1 MPNHFGTTTS
11 VRRKDHEEIRHRRRD
26 SAGGRILDGSPCKTV
41 TSTIVNVDA
50 KGDAITLA
58 DGKTLNL
65 PEGIEVETLKPGKKV
80 IVTYST
86 KSGKSLVSNI
96 QPAK

>member
-1 MPNHFGTTTS
+1 MKKFVIVTAA
-11 VRRKDHEEIRHRRRD
+11 VLA
-26 SAGGRILDGSPCKTV
+26 AGMSTAAFARTV
-41 TSTIVNVDA
+41 TSTITSVDA

-65 PEGIEVETLKPGKKV
+65 PEGIEVETLKAGEKV
-80 IVTYST
+80 VVTYST
-86 KSGKSLVSNI
+86 TSGKSLVSSI

>member
-1 MPNHFGTTTS
+1 MKKLVIVAAATLAATLSTAAFA
-11 VRRKDHEEIRHRRRD
+11 R
-26 SAGGRILDGSPCKTV
+26 TV
-41 TSTIVNVDA
+41 TSTIASVDA

-65 PEGIEVETLKPGKKV
+65 PEGIEVETLKAGEKV
-80 IVTYST
+80 VVTYST
-86 KSGKSLVSNI
+86 NSGKSLVSSI

>member
-1 MPNHFGTTTS
+1 M
-11 VRRKDHEEIRHRRRD
+11 RKFVIAAATVLAAASSTAALAR
-26 SAGGRILDGSPCKTV
+26 TV

>member
-1 MPNHFGTTTS
+1 MKKLVIITTAVLATALS
-11 VRRKDHEEIRHRRRD
+11 TAAFAR
-26 SAGGRILDGSPCKTV
+26 TV

-58 DGKTLNL
+58 DGKTLNM
-65 PEGIEVETLKPGKKV
+65 PEGIEVETLKAGEKV

-86 KSGKSLVSNI
+86 KSGRSLVSSI

>member
-1 MPNHFGTTTS
+1 MKKFVIVTAAMLAAATS
-11 VRRKDHEEIRHRRRD
+11 TAAFAR
-26 SAGGRILDGSPCKTV
+26 TV
-41 TSTIVNVDA
+41 TSTITSVDA

-65 PEGIEVETLKPGKKV
+65 PEGIEVETLKAGEKV
-80 IVTYST
+80 VVTYST
-86 KSGKSLVSNI
+86 KSGKSLVSSI

>member
-1 MPNHFGTTTS
+1 MKKLVIVTAAALATALSTAAFA
-11 VRRKDHEEIRHRRRD
+11 R
-26 SAGGRILDGSPCKTV
+26 TV
-41 TSTIVNVDA
+41 TGTITSVDA

-65 PEGIEVETLKPGKKV
+65 PEGIEVETLKAGEKV
-80 IVTYST
+80 VVTYST
-86 KSGKSLVSNI
+86 KSGKSLVSSI